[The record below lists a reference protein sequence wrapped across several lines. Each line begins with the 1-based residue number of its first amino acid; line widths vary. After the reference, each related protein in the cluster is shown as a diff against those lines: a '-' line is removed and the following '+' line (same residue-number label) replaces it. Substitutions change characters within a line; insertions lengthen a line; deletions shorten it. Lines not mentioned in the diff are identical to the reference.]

1 VKIVVAP
8 NAFKGSLTAVEA
20 SNAIATG
27 LARVFPEAELV
38 LVPIADGGDGTMEA
52 LVAVAGGELRSH
64 RVTGPLGEPVTGDF
78 GLIHAG
84 RTAIIEMAKVAG
96 LALVPPGRRNPAVA
110 TTAGVGELL
119 RHTLELGARDFVVGI
134 GGSAT
139 NDAGAGMAQALGF
152 RLRDAAG
159 RDLPYGGAAL
169 AQLAAIDARGVDP
182 RWKEVS
188 VQVACDVTNPLTG
201 PEGASAVY
209 GPQKGAT
216 PAMVRELDA
225 ALVHFAEIVRR
236 DLGMDVMSLPGGGAA
251 GGLGAGLV
259 AFLGARLRPGAE
271 MVLELVGMRERLR
284 GADLVVTGEGQ
295 IDAQTAFGKA
305 PARVAELARD
315 LGIPAVALAG
325 SVGPGADALRDHGI
339 VAVLPLPDGPLSLQD
354 ALASAA
360 PLLTDAAQRA
370 GRWLQVGKGL
380 RGG

>member
-1 VKIVVAP
+1 
-8 NAFKGSLTAVEA
+8 
-20 SNAIATG
+20 
-27 LARVFPEAELV
+27 
-38 LVPIADGGDGTMEA
+38 
-52 LVAVAGGELRSH
+52 
-64 RVTGPLGEPVTGDF
+64 
-78 GLIHAG
+78 
-84 RTAIIEMAKVAG
+84 
-96 LALVPPGRRNPAVA
+96 
-110 TTAGVGELL
+110 
-119 RHTLELGARDFVVGI
+119 
-134 GGSAT
+134 
-139 NDAGAGMAQALGF
+139 
-152 RLRDAAG
+152 
-159 RDLPYGGAAL
+159 
-169 AQLAAIDARGVDP
+169 
-182 RWKEVS
+182 VS

-259 AFLGARLRPGAE
+259 AFLSARLRPGAE